1 MVSSND
7 GVTSHD
13 GGDRA
18 EYEHADEIKA
28 IPLRHPWRWVFVVV
42 LVILAAMLIN
52 NVATNPNYRWSLVST
67 YLFDP
72 QILRGV
78 GYTLILTIGA
88 MAIALIVGVSV
99 AVMRMSDNPVLSA
112 VGWAYLWVFRG
123 TPVYTQLVFW
133 GFIGVLIPK
142 FGLGIPFGPTF
153 IEFDTN
159 NVFTPFIS
167 ALLGLALNE
176 AAYMAEIVRGG
187 LLAVDPGQ
195 GEASAALG
203 MSTGKTMTRIVL
215 PQAMRVIVPPTGN
228 EFISMLKTTSLVL
241 AVPFTLDLQFAS
253 NAIANRLYA
262 PIPLLI
268 VAAIWY
274 LVVTSVLMIGQFYV
288 ERYYGRGSNRLQPPT
303 PTQKLRGFL
312 TRKGSTT
319 KVPDQATAG
328 ESIDEQP

>member
-1 MVSSND
+1 MSSNV
-7 GVTSHD
+7 GATGHD
-13 GGDRA
+13 GGEQA
-18 EYEHADEIKA
+18 GYEHAEEIKA
-28 IPLRHPWRWVFVVV
+28 IPLRHPWRWVFVAV
-42 LVILAAMLIN
+42 LAILAAMLIN

-67 YLFDP
+67 YLFNP

-88 MAIALIVGVSV
+88 MALALIVGVSV
-99 AVMRMSDNPVLSA
+99 AVMRMSDNPVLSS
-112 VGWAYLWVFRG
+112 VGWVYLWVFRG

-153 IEFDTN
+153 VEFDTN
-159 NVFTPFIS
+159 SVFTPFIS
-167 ALLGLALNE
+167 ALIGLALNE

-187 LLAVDPGQ
+187 LLAVDAGQ

-274 LVVTSVLMIGQFYV
+274 LVVTSVLMVGQFYV

-303 PTQKLRGFL
+303 PVQKLRGFL
-312 TRKGSTT
+312 TRKGTASKTSEESTLGEGID
-319 KVPDQATAG
+319 DQ
-328 ESIDEQP
+328 P